1 MFTVELEA
9 DHSRIVTMDQKSI
22 HEDVEMYLEEDNTVY
37 LRQYSEELN
46 EFQLLIMSYQQVID
60 LFASLQSPEGM
71 HEAVV
76 DKVGQVGKSGGPD
89 EQHHLRLPVDT

>member
-9 DHSRIVTMDQKSI
+9 DHSRIVTMDQKGT

-37 LRQYSEELN
+37 IRQYCEDLN
-46 EFQLLIMSYQQVID
+46 EFQLIIMSYQQVID
-60 LFASLQSPEGM
+60 LFASLQSPEGL

-76 DKVGQVGKSGGPD
+76 DKVG
-89 EQHHLRLPVDT
+89 

>member
-37 LRQYSEELN
+37 LR
-46 EFQLLIMSYQQVID
+46 
-60 LFASLQSPEGM
+60 
-71 HEAVV
+71 
-76 DKVGQVGKSGGPD
+76 
-89 EQHHLRLPVDT
+89 